1 MNNYIVFLILSLI
14 TIFLLKKLL
23 EQNEQFTVNESEFQS
38 YQTALKRK
46 DENRLKV
53 IKDDSSLFAQFCN
66 KIKYFDDNY
75 DSSSK
80 IKMFTKYSKQN
91 IIKKLKKKQDKLLKE
106 TFDLQ
111 EKIYNNKDDIEY
123 HKNYEDLI
131 DDKTKQYIQV
141 LDKAIENIKE
151 NINITPKIE
160 Y

>member
-38 YQTALKRK
+38 KQTALKRQ
-46 DENRLKV
+46 DENKLKA

>member
-23 EQNEQFTVNESEFQS
+23 EQNEQFSVNESEFQS
-38 YQTALKRK
+38 YQTALKLK
-46 DENRLKV
+46 DENRLKI

>member
-38 YQTALKRK
+38 YQNALKLK
-46 DENRLKV
+46 DENRLKI

-151 NINITPKIE
+151 NINITPTIE

>member
-38 YQTALKRK
+38 KQTALKRT
-46 DENRLKV
+46 DEKKLKA

>member
-23 EQNEQFTVNESEFQS
+23 EQNEQFSVNESEFQS